1 MARGFNVSVDAIGQS
16 IVDID
21 TLKENLNN
29 TLQSFSSQIGSM
41 SGRDWNE
48 ETGANN
54 NNNLDL
60 AKNDIKNII
69 EQLNSFELVLNQI
82 KAEYEEE
89 RASYNN

>member
-48 ETGANN
+48 ETVANI
-54 NNNLDL
+54 NNNLEL